1 MKRRKKVIVTSF
13 MGTDKPDNDIE
24 DEFNY
29 WKLIGMKG
37 IVIEQRDE
45 HPFYKDKGEQI
56 LIQFDK
62 NIKKWDSILIT
73 MHRIL
78 YGFSRTIQKNY
89 YE

>member
-1 MKRRKKVIVTSF
+1 

-37 IVIEQRDE
+37 IVIGQRDE

-62 NIKKWDSILIT
+62 NIKKMGLHTHNNAPNSLWI
-73 MHRIL
+73 
-78 YGFSRTIQKNY
+78 FKNDTK
-89 YE
+89 ELL